1 MKWGLFM
8 SAFNLIDE
16 SWIRVAKGT
25 EICTVGLH
33 ELFKNAHEYD
43 GLAGELPT
51 QDFAVLRL
59 LLAIIYGS
67 LYKNVQ
73 NDDDAIYLWERLYN
87 AGRFDMNVIG
97 SYLEQYRERFYL
109 FHDEFPFYQVPGIKG
124 TTGYTRKLNG
134 EISESG
140 TDPKKPQK
148 VRIFSSIGGEAKNAM
163 SFAEAARWLL
173 HLNGYDDTSGKQSK
187 DTKSVSGKLDSAG
200 AGWLGQLGGV
210 YLKGCNLFETL
221 ILNFCV
227 LDHNGAPWQ
236 LGKAVWEMP
245 VKRDERSLISKPED
259 PLTLFTLQSRRI
271 LLTREENTVVGYQ
284 ILGGDYFVKRSAEKV
299 IAGAEPFAETMTIW
313 NETAKK
319 KGETLFMPRRHNA
332 GKLMWTSLDYFLLA
346 AEGNN
351 RPGIVENLRIMEEA
365 EVYKGRHTGITAVGM
380 IYGDK
385 DTAVA
390 DVYSDRLMFD
400 PKLITALG
408 KDYIDRI
415 SAELKSTDTLVYSY
429 GKLAGQCYLASGGDE
444 GQNRSAVNK
453 ISDAAR
459 ADAYALLDIPF
470 REWLASV
477 SVDEDIDKKSLEWQ
491 NTSKGIILKAGRA
504 LVGRYNLQQCKV
516 RGKSDGSDNKGGKT
530 VNIYKALNEFER
542 RIKYKGER

>member
-1 MKWGLFM
+1 MKRGLFM
-8 SAFNLIDE
+8 SEFNLIDE
-16 SWIRVAKGT
+16 PWIRVAKGPK
-25 EICTVGLH
+25 ICTVGLH
-33 ELFKNAHEYD
+33 ELFENAHEYD

-59 LLAIIYGS
+59 LLAIMYASI
-67 LYKNVQ
+67 YKNIQ
-73 NDDDAIYLWERLYN
+73 SEDDAICLWESLYN
-87 AGRFDMNVIG
+87 SGRFDINVIG
-97 SYLEQYRERFYL
+97 SYLEKYRERFYL
-109 FHDEFPFYQVPGIKG
+109 FDDKYPFYQVPGIKG
-124 TTGYTRKLNG
+124 TTGFTRKLNG

-148 VRIFSSIGGEAKNAM
+148 VRIFSSIGGEAKNIM

-187 DTKSVSGKLDSAG
+187 DTKLNSGKLDSAG

-210 YLKGCNLFETL
+210 YFKGSNLFETL

-227 LDHNGAPWQ
+227 LDHNGTPWQ
-236 LGKAVWEMP
+236 IGKAVWEVP
-245 VKRDERSLISKPED
+245 VKRDERSLITKPED

-271 LLTREENTVVGYQ
+271 ILTRDKNTVIGYQ
-284 ILGGDYFVKRSAEKV
+284 NLGGDFFVKRNVDKV

-319 KGETLFMPRRHNA
+319 KGETLFMPRRHNPS
-332 GKLMWTSLDYFLLA
+332 KLMWTSLDYFLLT
-346 AEGNN
+346 AEDKN

-365 EVYKGRHTGITAVGM
+365 EVYTGRHTGITAVGM

-385 DTAVA
+385 DTAAA
-390 DVYSDRLMFD
+390 DVYSDALTFD
-400 PKLITALG
+400 PKIITALG
-408 KDYIDRI
+408 KDYIERI
-415 SAELKSTDTLVYSY
+415 SAELSSTETLVYNY
-429 GKLAGQCYLASGGDE
+429 KKLASECYLSNGGDE
-444 GQNRSAVNK
+444 GQGRSAVNK
-453 ISDAAR
+453 ISEAAA

-477 SVDEDIDKKSLEWQ
+477 SVDDDIDEKSLIWQ
-491 NTSKGIILKAGRA
+491 DTSKRIILKAGWD
-504 LVGRYNLQQCKV
+504 LIGKLNLQLCKP
-516 RGKSDGSDNKGGKT
+516 RGGTEGNKT

-542 RIKYKGER
+542 RIKYKGVKKENG